1 MVGVYGRG
9 GWRRVTE
16 HRGVGWN
23 GVEAHNDEQPCSICA
38 WEEGKRVNL
47 KYVRIKYKLD
57 EKINYVEMIY
67 MASLSATG

>member
-1 MVGVYGRG
+1 M
-9 GWRRVTE
+9 TE

-38 WEEGKRVNL
+38 WEEGNGVNL

-57 EKINYVEMIY
+57 EKINYVEMI
-67 MASLSATG
+67 